1 MAQERTNI
9 FLPSTS
15 AILLRRRYSART
27 MPAGHS
33 LPPHSVS
40 LVWRT
45 SGGLRRPSNAR
56 VTCCDGLGIGEGT
69 RSSDIDS
76 SENSGA
82 GSDVI
87 DVDGRKGFTLG
98 GSERERNGF
107 RCRPSGIAVYGS
119 VRLFSA
125 VQRFEHKALW
135 VVICESSIS

>member
-1 MAQERTNI
+1 M
-9 FLPSTS
+9 
-15 AILLRRRYSART
+15 
-27 MPAGHS
+27 
-33 LPPHSVS
+33 
-40 LVWRT
+40 
-45 SGGLRRPSNAR
+45 R

-98 GSERERNGF
+98 GSEGERNGF